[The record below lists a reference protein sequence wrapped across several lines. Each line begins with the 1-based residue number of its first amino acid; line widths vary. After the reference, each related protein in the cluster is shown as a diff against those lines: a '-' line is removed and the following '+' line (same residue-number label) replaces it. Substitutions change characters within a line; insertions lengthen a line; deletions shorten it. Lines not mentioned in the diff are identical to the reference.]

1 MGRVFQY
8 IGIKIKNYKQMK
20 EKNLKI
26 IIGLMSVA
34 LLGLIAVQIYWIKN
48 AIELEEKLFDY
59 NVNDAMHSVVKK
71 ISRHESAAYVI
82 NKLIKPDADDVFV
95 IKSDLLNNE
104 DFVLRKKRMWVSSY
118 NYDVCDSDIVIRLEA
133 RKNVDSSKVIVEIN
147 TIKEGHKIGITQKR
161 IISSVQIDSI
171 KVYKEKFVSEV
182 VEELI
187 LIGETQNVEE
197 RINERELNNY
207 IKINLINNG
216 ISADFIFGVKSERR
230 DTILFLKNA
239 DQISELKE
247 SLYRAQLFPEELFR
261 PANYLV
267 LSFPNRTG
275 YLLRSISTV
284 LLISALFIFS
294 IIFLYYKT
302 VQILIRQKK
311 VAEIK
316 NDLINNITHEFKTPI
331 ATITLAAEALKEP
344 ELNKD
349 RVAIEKYST
358 MIGEESNRLKHMVD
372 SLLNT
377 ALIENGEYSLEKSE
391 IDIHFLIE
399 NIVNRNNL
407 RLETAN
413 GEIVLELL
421 ADDHQVFA
429 DQHHITNI
437 LNNIVDNAIKY
448 SRFKPLIKISSVNK
462 GDGISISISDNG
474 IGIDKHQQ
482 KKIFDTFYRV
492 PTGNIQDVR
501 GYGIGLSYVKK
512 LVEAHGGIIT
522 VESKLNKGTTF
533 NLFLPHGR

>member
-1 MGRVFQY
+1 
-8 IGIKIKNYKQMK
+8 MK

-71 ISRHESAAYVI
+71 ISQLESAEYVVH
-82 NKLIKPDADDVFV
+82 KLIKPDADDVFV
-95 IKSDLLNNE
+95 FESDILNKE
-104 DFVLRKKRMWVSSY
+104 DIVLREKKTWVSS
-118 NYDVCDSDIVIRLEA
+118 NYHDVRDSDVVVRME
-133 RKNVDSSKVIVEIN
+133 VSDGDDSSKVIVEIN
-147 TIKEGHKIGITQKR
+147 TSEDGHKIGITEKR

-171 KVYKEKFVSEV
+171 KVYKEKLVNEV

-207 IKINLINNG
+207 IKINLMNKG
-216 ISADFIFGVKSERR
+216 ISADFICGVKSQKR
-230 DTILFLKNA
+230 DTILFLKDA

-247 SLYRAQLFPEELFR
+247 SSYRARLFPEELFR
-261 PANYLV
+261 SANYLV
-267 LSFPNRTG
+267 LTFPNRSG
-275 YLLRSISTV
+275 YLLRSVSTV
-284 LLISALFIFS
+284 LLISVLFIFS

-302 VQILIRQKK
+302 VKILIRQKK

-331 ATITLAAEALKEP
+331 STIALAAEALKEP

-349 RVAIEKYST
+349 RVAIEKYTT
-358 MIGEESNRLKHMVD
+358 MIEEENDRLKNMVD

-391 IDIHFLIE
+391 IDIHSLIK
-399 NIVNRNNL
+399 NLVNRNKL

-413 GEIVLELL
+413 GEIILELL
-421 ADDHQVFA
+421 AEDHQVFA

-437 LNNIVDNAIKY
+437 LNNIIDNAIKY
-448 SRFKPLIKISSVNK
+448 SSHKPLLKISSVNK
-462 GDGISISISDNG
+462 SDGISISISDNG

-512 LVEAHGGIIT
+512 LVEAHGGTIS

-533 NLFLPHGR
+533 NLFLPHDR

>member
-1 MGRVFQY
+1 
-8 IGIKIKNYKQMK
+8 MK
-20 EKNLKI
+20 EKSLKI
-26 IIGLMSVA
+26 IIGLMSIA

-48 AIELEEKLFDY
+48 AIELEKKLFDY

-71 ISRHESAAYVI
+71 ISQHESAAYVVH
-82 NKLIKPDADDVFV
+82 KLIKPDTDDVFV
-95 IKSDLLNNE
+95 IKKDILNKENI
-104 DFVLRKKRMWVSSY
+104 VLREKNVWVSSY
-118 NYDVCDSDIVIRLEA
+118 NYEIQDSDVVIRME
-133 RKNVDSSKVIVEIN
+133 VSEGDDSSKVMVEIN
-147 TIKEGHKIGITQKR
+147 VNEDGHKIGITEIRKLL
-161 IISSVQIDSI
+161 SVQIDSI
-171 KVYKEKFVSEV
+171 KVYKEKFVKEV

-207 IKINLINNG
+207 IKINLMNNG
-216 ISADFIFGVKSERR
+216 ISADFIYGVKSQER
-230 DTILFLKNA
+230 DTILFLKDA
-239 DQISELKE
+239 DQISLLKE
-247 SLYRAQLFPEELFR
+247 SSYIARLFPEEIFR
-261 PANYLV
+261 SANYLV

-275 YLLRSISTV
+275 YLLRSVFTV
-284 LLISALFIFS
+284 LLISSLFIFS

-302 VQILIRQKK
+302 VKILIRQKK

-331 ATITLAAEALKEP
+331 STIALAAEALKEP

-349 RVAIEKYST
+349 RVAMEKYTT
-358 MIGEESNRLKHMVD
+358 MIEEENDRLKNMVD

-377 ALIENGEYSLEKSE
+377 ALIENGEYCLEKSE
-391 IDIHFLIE
+391 IDMHSLIK
-399 NIVNRNNL
+399 NLVNRNKL
-407 RLETAN
+407 RLETTN
-413 GEIVLELL
+413 GEIILELQ
-421 ADDHQVFA
+421 AEDHQVFA

-437 LNNIVDNAIKY
+437 LNNIIDNAIKY
-448 SRFKPLIKISSVNK
+448 SSRKPLIKISSVNK

-512 LVEAHGGIIT
+512 LVEAHGGTIS

>member
-1 MGRVFQY
+1 
-8 IGIKIKNYKQMK
+8 MK

-48 AIELEEKLFDY
+48 AIELEKKLFDY

-71 ISRHESAAYVI
+71 ISQHESAAYVV
-82 NKLIKPDADDVFV
+82 NKLIKPDTDDVFV

-133 RKNVDSSKVIVEIN
+133 RKNDDSSKVIVEIN

-161 IISSVQIDSI
+161 IITSVQIDSI

-197 RINERELNNY
+197 RLNERELNNY

-230 DTILFLKNA
+230 DTILFLKNT

-275 YLLRSISTV
+275 YLLRSVSTV

-331 ATITLAAEALKEP
+331 STIALAAEALKEP

-358 MIGEESNRLKHMVD
+358 MIEEENDRLKNMVD

-391 IDIHFLIE
+391 IDIHALIK
-399 NIVNRNNL
+399 NLVNRNKL

-413 GEIVLELL
+413 GEIILELL

-437 LNNIVDNAIKY
+437 LNNIIDNAIKY
-448 SRFKPLIKISSVNK
+448 SSHKPLIKISSINK
-462 GDGISISISDNG
+462 SDGISISISDNG

-533 NLFLPHGR
+533 NLYLPHGR